1 MQSLIIF
8 FTEVIERSVDYQS
21 CAKMLIAQWCM
32 QAVKLRAGFALA
44 VFAFSNTPQQCA
56 IRQAGGLSLSC
67 FETFL
72 DSGDEIERA
81 TAAFQ
86 VTRYS
91 ICAYSICF
99 VRRSA
104 YPSGVPNPI
113 TPSENMLLAWRCSRK
128 L

>member
-1 MQSLIIF
+1 MQSSIIF
-8 FTEVIERSVDYQS
+8 FTKVIERSVERGYQS
-21 CAKMLIAQWCM
+21 CAKMLIAQCCM

-86 VTRYS
+86 VTR
-91 ICAYSICF
+91 CAMCF

-104 YPSGVPNPI
+104 SI
-113 TPSENMLLAWRCSRK
+113 EAAFLIL
-128 L
+128 